1 MQQLE
6 TSPDF
11 PLPPDLKNLKNQ
23 LLREL
28 GADLARTLR
37 PQRVLRGD
45 EVDERCRINRT
56 TRYRLMSEGRFPQSI
71 RVGPN
76 AVGWI
81 EAEVD
86 AWILERAAERD
97 AA

>member
-1 MQQLE
+1 MLQLDA
-6 TSPDF
+6 TDF
-11 PLPPDLKNLKNQ
+11 PLPPDLKNLKGQ

-28 GADLARTLR
+28 EKGLLKALR

-56 TRYRLMSEGRFPQSI
+56 TRYRLMAQGKFPGSI
-71 RVGPN
+71 KIGPN
-76 AVGWI
+76 AVGWL
-81 EAEVD
+81 EAEID